1 MNLGEIIFNDVMK
14 DFNKK
19 YKEYNTLEKYLNSYT
34 KKELYRLGVR
44 FGLTTSDKKL
54 SEAVVA
60 NISTKDKMLNYVVD
74 NIEGI
79 IKSHLLI
86 VKEKDIKFLNKI
98 LDNNNT
104 ITIKDRNIPLTL
116 IFNLGYTPFIH
127 VYYDKKKD
135 LIIINIQKDIGI
147 IINKI
152 LKSKSYIK
160 EHKNILNFEKN
171 IEAMLDVYGIIEEDS
186 LYNIYTKV
194 FEDIDK
200 KVFNKYLM
208 NLNLKEGP
216 LGIVRLNDTNY
227 ISILGS
233 DEDEIEVYLNNQT
246 EDYKIYP
253 KEFYTNVA
261 NRDYLKSLKSYENLY
276 DYLLKYYD
284 LDLNEEEDIFEL
296 IICDYLYQVQESKF
310 KAKEAVIKNLDKYFN
325 INSKQKNEI
334 INYLNRIYYDYPK
347 WRKKGNI

>member
-1 MNLGEIIFNDVMK
+1 
-14 DFNKK
+14 
-19 YKEYNTLEKYLNSYT
+19 
-34 KKELYRLGVR
+34 
-44 FGLTTSDKKL
+44 
-54 SEAVVA
+54 
-60 NISTKDKMLNYVVD
+60 
-74 NIEGI
+74 
-79 IKSHLLI
+79 
-86 VKEKDIKFLNKI
+86 
-98 LDNNNT
+98 
-104 ITIKDRNIPLTL
+104 
-116 IFNLGYTPFIH
+116 
-127 VYYDKKKD
+127 
-135 LIIINIQKDIGI
+135 
-147 IINKI
+147 
-152 LKSKSYIK
+152 
-160 EHKNILNFEKN
+160 
-171 IEAMLDVYGIIEEDS
+171 MLDVYGTIEEDS